1 MLPEPTTLMLQEPT
15 VFVVDDDPAVRDSL
29 RSLLESVGLTAE
41 TFPSPYQFL
50 DAALSEQAGC
60 VLLDIRMPGMSG
72 LELQRRLVAR
82 GISMPVI
89 IITGHGDVTTAVQ
102 AMKTGAVD
110 FLEKPFNDQVLL
122 DRIHDAINHDSNIRR
137 ARAEQEDVGRR
148 LAALSPREM
157 EVLELIIAGKANKV
171 IAVELHISEKTV
183 EAHRARTMDKM
194 QARSIA
200 DLVRTVL
207 LYRTLHQVS
216 TSSSDT
222 A

>member
-1 MLPEPTTLMLQEPT
+1 MSQQPT

-29 RSLLESVGLTAE
+29 RLLLESVGLVAE
-41 TFPSPYQFL
+41 TFSSAHQFL
-50 DAALSEQAGC
+50 EATDPEQPGC

-82 GISMPVI
+82 GIILPVI

-122 DRIHDAINHDSNIRR
+122 DRIHDAITRDAQARR
-137 ARAEQEDVGRR
+137 ARAEQDEVGRR
-148 LAALSPREM
+148 LGTLSPREV
-157 EVLELIIAGKANKV
+157 EVLDLIIAGKANKV
-171 IAVELHISEKTV
+171 IALDLGISEKTV

-194 QARSIA
+194 QVRSTA

-207 LYRTLHQVS
+207 LYRTS
-216 TSSSDT
+216 RPT
-222 A
+222 ADSPPDAP

>member
-1 MLPEPTTLMLQEPT
+1 MSQQPT

-29 RSLLESVGLTAE
+29 RLLLESVGLVAE
-41 TFPSPYQFL
+41 TFASPHQFL
-50 DAALSEQAGC
+50 DAIVSEQPGC

-82 GISMPVI
+82 GITMPVI

-102 AMKTGAVD
+102 AMKTGATD

-122 DRIHDAINHDSNIRR
+122 DRIHDAITRDTQSRR
-137 ARAEQEDVGRR
+137 ARAEQDTVGRH
-148 LAALSPREM
+148 LATLSPREV
-157 EVLELIIAGKANKV
+157 EVLDLIIAGKANKV
-171 IAVELHISEKTV
+171 IALDLGISEKTV
-183 EAHRARTMDKM
+183 EAHRARAMDKM
-194 QARSIA
+194 QVRSTA

-207 LYRTLHQVS
+207 LYRTSRTS
-216 TSSSDT
+216 TDVFPET

>member
-1 MLPEPTTLMLQEPT
+1 MMLQEPI

-29 RSLLESVGLTAE
+29 RLLLESVGLIAE
-41 TFPSPYQFL
+41 TFSSPYQFL
-50 DAALSEQAGC
+50 EAIVPEQHGC

-82 GISMPVI
+82 GIAMPVI

-122 DRIHDAINHDSNIRR
+122 DRIHAAIHHDSSARR

-148 LAALSPREM
+148 LATLSPREM
-157 EVLELIIAGKANKV
+157 EVLELIIAGNANKV
-171 IAVELHISEKTV
+171 IAAELHISEKTV
-183 EAHRARTMDKM
+183 EAHRARTMDKI
-194 QARSIA
+194 QVRSTA

-207 LYRTLHQVS
+207 LYRTSHPVS
-216 TSSSDT
+216 TPPTDT
-222 A
+222 P

>member
-1 MLPEPTTLMLQEPT
+1 MSQQPT

-29 RSLLESVGLTAE
+29 RLLLESVGLVAE
-41 TFPSPYQFL
+41 TFSSAHQFL
-50 DAALSEQAGC
+50 DATEPEQSGC

-82 GISMPVI
+82 GITLPVI

-122 DRIHDAINHDSNIRR
+122 DRIHDAINRDTQARR
-137 ARAEQEDVGRR
+137 ARAEQDEVGRH
-148 LAALSPREM
+148 LATLSPREV
-157 EVLELIIAGKANKV
+157 EVLDLIIAGKANKV
-171 IAVELHISEKTV
+171 IALDLGISEKTV

-194 QARSIA
+194 QVRSTA

-207 LYRTLHQVS
+207 LYRTS
-216 TSSSDT
+216 RPTADSPPDT
-222 A
+222 P

>member
-1 MLPEPTTLMLQEPT
+1 MSQQPT

-29 RSLLESVGLTAE
+29 RLLLESVGLVAE
-41 TFPSPYQFL
+41 TFSSAHQFL
-50 DAALSEQAGC
+50 DATDPEQPGC

-82 GISMPVI
+82 GITLPVI

-122 DRIHDAINHDSNIRR
+122 DRIHDAITHDAQTRR
-137 ARAEQEDVGRR
+137 SRAEHDEVGRR
-148 LAALSPREM
+148 LVMLSPREV
-157 EVLELIIAGKANKV
+157 EVLDLIIAGKANKV
-171 IAVELHISEKTV
+171 IALDLGISEKTV

-194 QARSIA
+194 QVRSTA

-207 LYRTLHQVS
+207 LYRTS
-216 TSSSDT
+216 RPAADSPSDSS
-222 A
+222 